1 MDEIKRLN
9 IQIGDT
15 IILERAGDVIP
26 KIREKCKEGPE
37 RRPFKMPEQCPVC
50 NGPIRQSE
58 TAVAHFCGNPPC
70 SAQFKGKLQHFVSRK
85 AMDIDG
91 LGQQMIE
98 QLVENK
104 MVQSLSFFYLL

>member
-1 MDEIKRLN
+1 MKAPKWAMAYKFKSEKGSTVIEDIQVQVGRTGILTPVATLKPVRIGGATISRATLHNMDEIKRLN

-50 NGPIRQSE
+50 QRP
-58 TAVAHFCGNPPC
+58 NP
-70 SAQFKGKLQHFVSRK
+70 S
-85 AMDIDG
+85 I
-91 LGQQMIE
+91 
-98 QLVENK
+98 
-104 MVQSLSFFYLL
+104 